1 MNLKDK
7 KLADFNKKQGTILF
21 YCPSC
26 GVWLKTQWGN
36 NGMICHCYVCKAM
49 IHVPS
54 TLDIDRFHNRIRKL
68 NPTETVTQTEPVT
81 HTKGISWMKV
91 GIAIFFASGLILCCS
106 LVPVKPKLKGTLTNP
121 YLPVVSQV
129 CQSPTAK
136 AMPVKAM
143 PIVVRPTIDGQEQ
156 AEKWAEVKSAIMQIV
171 TPMPKPIV
179 EQPTRQVAV
188 AVPSYETPPA
198 PPVVSSESVKEKKP
212 YPKFTQPTGVI
223 TRQVVA
229 KENRQLQKSR
239 SQPVH
244 SHAVVI
250 RGAIYWPPMPYIPR
264 LTNRKG

>member
-1 MNLKDK
+1 MLLRELGNKR
-7 KLADFNKKQGTILF
+7 LADFNKKKGTISF
-21 YCPSC
+21 YCPNC
-26 GVWLKTQWGN
+26 GIWLKTVWPN
-36 NGMICHCYVCKAM
+36 HGMVCRCSICKKA
-49 IHVPS
+49 IRTPS
-54 TLDIDRFHNRIRKL
+54 SLDITKFHRRIRQKCHL
-68 NPTETVTQTEPVT
+68 IAGRKSAPNLAVCCVGAFILFCGTVICLLQP
-81 HTKGISWMKV
+81 
-91 GIAIFFASGLILCCS
+91 
-106 LVPVKPKLKGTLTNP
+106 KPAVS
-121 YLPVVSQV
+121 LPVVSQV
-129 CQSPTAK
+129 CQLPTAK

-229 KENRQLQKSR
+229 KENRQPKQAR

-244 SHAVVI
+244 SHAPVI
-250 RGAIYWPPMPYIPR
+250 RVAAYWPPMPYIPC
-264 LTNRKG
+264 LTNRGK